1 MALFYLPEAKV
12 GATQLSPEES
22 KHAIKV
28 LRLQEGDI
36 ITLIDGV
43 GGQYEAKIT
52 SANHKK
58 CEFEVLGQT
67 AEAAKDFF
75 IHIAIAPTK
84 NIDRMEW
91 FVEKAVEI
99 GIDEISF
106 IHTANSERKVIKLDR
121 LEKKAISAMKQSLKA
136 KLPKINALTPFNEFI
151 VNTNESNKL
160 VAYVDFSNPKVLQQV
175 APKKSDYCVLIGPEG
190 DFSEDEL
197 ELAIAHGFTKV
208 SLGTSRLRTE
218 TAGLM
223 ACHLLNIINS

>member
-1 MALFYLPEAKV
+1 MALFYLPEAKT

-28 LRLQEGDI
+28 LRLQEGDAI
-36 ITLIDGV
+36 ELIDGI
-43 GGQYEAKIT
+43 GGKYKARIT
-52 SANHKK
+52 SANHKI
-58 CEFEVLGQT
+58 CEFEVLEKAT
-67 AEAAKDFF
+67 EKPKDFF
-75 IHIAIAPTK
+75 VHIAIAPTK

-106 IHTANSERKVIKLDR
+106 VHTSHSERKVIKLDR

-136 KLPKINALTPFNEFI
+136 KLPKINALTPINEFI
-151 VNTNESNKL
+151 VNTNQTDNYI
-160 VAYVDFSNPKVLQQV
+160 AYVDFSNPKALQQL

-197 ELAIAHGFTKV
+197 ELAIANGFTKV

-218 TAGLM
+218 TAGLV